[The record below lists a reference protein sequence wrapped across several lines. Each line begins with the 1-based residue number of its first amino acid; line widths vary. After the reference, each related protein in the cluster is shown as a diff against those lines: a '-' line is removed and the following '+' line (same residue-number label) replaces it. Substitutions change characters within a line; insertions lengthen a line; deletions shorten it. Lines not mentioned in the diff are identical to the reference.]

1 MHQDYQSVNSPYQ
14 EVNRQGAKMQSEMK
28 IRTKLIIGFS
38 ILILTVISVAG
49 TALYAISSLSSNV
62 DSLLNNRIP
71 QLHSAST
78 MVNSSSSSIIALSDT
93 YLDDSPD
100 AITKMVA
107 MAAGNRKAAN
117 EAMDRLKASL
127 AADNEK
133 LMYQSIIDKRTVY
146 AAGRDKVIAG
156 LKSGD
161 KPAALAAIQE
171 LKPLRNV
178 YLTVLKEV
186 DSYVQEQAKLDGT
199 RTEKSASSAR
209 TAIITLVSVA
219 LAITLLVAFWIIR
232 SISGPLSEAI
242 TTANRIADRDLTVR
256 VEGAGSTETGQLM
269 SAMAGMVGNLKDIIA
284 QTSGISSSIA
294 TASSDLHGTS
304 EKLATG
310 AEEVACQT
318 HTVAAASE
326 ELSATSN
333 DIALNC
339 HAAAQSS
346 QQAMSTAENGAKIV
360 AHTVEVMNRIADR
373 VNATALTVGSL
384 GSRSDQIGA
393 IVGTIEDIAD
403 QTNLLALNAA
413 IEAARAGDQGRGFA
427 VVADE
432 VRALA
437 ERTTKATKE
446 IGSMIKAIQAETQKA
461 VVAMNEGVREVHQGT
476 EEAAKSGDAL
486 QEILNQINNVSMQ
499 VNQIATAAEEQTA
512 TIGQIAGNINEIS
525 DVVQQTARGS
535 QDSAN
540 SASLLATLSGDL
552 AALVRQFKIA

>member
-1 MHQDYQSVNSPYQ
+1 
-14 EVNRQGAKMQSEMK
+14 MQSEMK

-38 ILILTVISVAG
+38 ILIVTVISVAV

-93 YLDDSPD
+93 YQDESPD

-107 MAAGNRKAAN
+107 LAAGNRKAAS
-117 EAMDRLKASL
+117 EAMDRLKSSL

-133 LMYQSIIDKRTVY
+133 LMYQSIVDKRTVY
-146 AAGRDKVIAG
+146 AAGRDRIIAA

-178 YLTVLKEV
+178 YMTVLKDV
-186 DSYVQEQAKLDGT
+186 DSYVQEQAKLDGV
-199 RTEKSASSAR
+199 RTEKSASRAR
-209 TAIITLVSVA
+209 TSIIALVSVA

-232 SISGPLSEAI
+232 SISGPLSQAI
-242 TTANRIADRDLTVR
+242 KTANRIADRDLTVR
-256 VEGAGSTETGQLM
+256 VDGVGSTETGQLM
-269 SAMAGMVGNLKDIIA
+269 AAMDGMVNNLKDIIA
-284 QTSGISSSIA
+284 RTSGISSSIA
-294 TASSDLHGTS
+294 SASTDLHGTS

-310 AEEVACQT
+310 AEEVASQT

-326 ELSATSN
+326 EMSATSN

-446 IGSMIKAIQAETQKA
+446 ISSMIKAIQAETQKA

-540 SASLLATLSGDL
+540 SASLLARLSDDL
-552 AALVRQFKIA
+552 ASLVSQFKIA

>member
-1 MHQDYQSVNSPYQ
+1 
-14 EVNRQGAKMQSEMK
+14 MQSEMK
-28 IRTKLIIGFS
+28 IRTKLIIGFG
-38 ILILTVISVAG
+38 ILVVTVISVAL
-49 TALYAISSLSSNV
+49 TALYAITSLSTNV

-71 QLHSAST
+71 QLHGAST
-78 MVNSSSSSIIALSDT
+78 MVNASSSSIIALSDT
-93 YLDDSPD
+93 YMDESPD

-107 MAAGNRKAAN
+107 LAAGNRKAAS
-117 EAMDRLKASL
+117 EAMEKLKNSL

-133 LMYQSIIDKRTVY
+133 LMYQSILDKRTVY
-146 AAGRDKVIAG
+146 AAGRDKVIAA

-171 LKPLRNV
+171 LKPLRNA
-178 YLTVLKEV
+178 YMTVLKEV
-186 DSYVQEQAKLDGT
+186 DSYVQEQAKLDGV

-209 TAIITLVSVA
+209 TSIIVLVSVA

-232 SISGPLSEAI
+232 SISGPLSQAI
-242 TTANRIADRDLTVR
+242 KTANRIADRDLTVR

-269 SAMAGMVGNLKDIIA
+269 TAMAGMVCNLKDIIA

-294 TASSDLHGTS
+294 SASTDLHDTS
-304 EKLATG
+304 DKLATG
-310 AEEVACQT
+310 AEEVANQT

-326 ELSATSN
+326 EMSATSN

-346 QQAMSTAENGAKIV
+346 QQAISTAENGAKIV
-360 AHTVEVMNRIADR
+360 AHTVEVMGRIADR
-373 VNATALTVGSL
+373 VNATALTVESL
-384 GSRSDQIGA
+384 GGRSDQIGA

-413 IEAARAGDQGRGFA
+413 IEAARAGEQGRGFA

-446 IGSMIKAIQAETQKA
+446 IGAMIKAIQSETQKA
-461 VVAMNEGVREVHQGT
+461 VVAMNEGVREVQQGT

-486 QEILNQINNVSMQ
+486 QEILSQINNVSMQ

-540 SASLLATLSGDL
+540 SASLLATLSDDL
-552 AALVRQFKIA
+552 ATLVSQFKIA

>member
-1 MHQDYQSVNSPYQ
+1 
-14 EVNRQGAKMQSEMK
+14 MQSEMK
-28 IRTKLIIGFS
+28 IRTKLIIGFG
-38 ILILTVISVAG
+38 ILIVTVISVAL
-49 TALYAISSLSSNV
+49 TALFAISSLSSNV

-71 QLHSAST
+71 QLKSSST

-93 YLDDSPD
+93 YLDEGPD
-100 AITKMVA
+100 ALPNMIA
-107 MAAGNRKAAN
+107 LAAGNRKAAS
-117 EAMDRLKASL
+117 EAMDKLKASL

-133 LMYQSIIDKRTVY
+133 PMYQSIVDKRTVY

-156 LKSGD
+156 LKAGD
-161 KPAALAAIQE
+161 KPAALAALKE

-178 YLTVLKEV
+178 YMTALKDLDV
-186 DSYVQEQAKLDGT
+186 YVQEQAKLDGV

-209 TAIITLVSVA
+209 TSIIALVSVA

-232 SISGPLSEAI
+232 SISGPLSLAI
-242 TTANRIADRDLTVR
+242 KTANRIADRDLTVH

-269 SAMAGMVGNLKDIIA
+269 SAMAGMVSNLKDIIA

-294 TASSDLHGTS
+294 SASTDLHGTS
-304 EKLATG
+304 DKLATG
-310 AEEVACQT
+310 AEEVANQT

-326 ELSATSN
+326 EMSATSN

-346 QQAMSTAENGAKIV
+346 QQAMSTAQNGAKIV
-360 AHTVEVMNRIADR
+360 AHTVEVMDRIADR
-373 VNATALTVGSL
+373 VNATALTVESL

-413 IEAARAGDQGRGFA
+413 IEAARAGEQGRGFA

-446 IGSMIKAIQAETQKA
+446 IGAMIKAIQAETQKA

-476 EEAAKSGDAL
+476 EEAAKSGEAL

-540 SASLLATLSGDL
+540 SASLLATLSDDL
-552 AALVRQFKIA
+552 ATLVGQFKIS